1 MAFLMNLYQLMRSYL
16 NNFNIKQLTKPDFI
30 LIAKQNAIINSKRD
44 KNKIPFRIDS
54 RTVLIIDKN
63 KLNYY
68 EEKYGRTGNISY

>member
-1 MAFLMNLYQLMRSYL
+1 MLQKNITYKLL
-16 NNFNIKQLTKPDFI
+16 NKVDYREVGKLNSKN
-30 LIAKQNAIINSKRD
+30 NSKRD
-44 KNKIPFRIDS
+44 ANKIPFRIDS